1 MPHDGPPGTA
11 TLTLP
16 PAAPNS
22 TGGAVTPAPGGTSLA
37 AARASASRST
47 GTSSSTAASPAP
59 SRVEAM
65 VAAARRRR
73 RLQTA
78 LPWLI
83 ILGSFLLW
91 EVVCRGFAI
100 PQFVLPPP
108 SDVAASMVRWWQ
120 PLLENSWQTLMTTL
134 VGFAFAIVFGLLLG
148 VAIGSSSLLYAG
160 LYPLL
165 IAFNS
170 VPKVAVVPILV
181 IWFGIGTV
189 PAVITAFLIS
199 FFPIVVNVATGIAT
213 VEPELRDVLRA
224 LGARPSDII
233 RKVGLPRAMP
243 YFFASLKIAITV
255 AFVGSIMAETVAA
268 NKGIGHLMI
277 LASSRFDVP
286 LVFAGLIVTGIMGV
300 AMYAI
305 AVAIEQRTTGW
316 AMRGQDGP
324 QVVPGG

>member
-1 MPHDGPPGTA
+1 MPLDVS
-11 TLTLP
+11 
-16 PAAPNS
+16 PAA
-22 TGGAVTPAPGGTSLA
+22 TPAMK
-37 AARASASRST
+37 
-47 GTSSSTAASPAP
+47 TAAQ
-59 SRVEAM
+59 RRIEALT
-65 VAAARRRR
+65 VAARRRR
-73 RLQTA
+73 RLQAA
-78 LPWLI
+78 LPWI
-83 ILGSFLLW
+83 IIIGTFLVW
-91 EVVCRGFAI
+91 EAVCRAFAI
-100 PQFVLPPP
+100 PQFILPAP
-108 SDVAASMVRWWQ
+108 SAIIASMIKWWL
-120 PLLENSWQTLMTTL
+120 PLLDNSWQTLMTTL
-134 VGFAFAIVFGLLLG
+134 IGFALAIVFGLLLG
-148 VAIGSSSLLYAG
+148 IAIGSSTLLYHG

-255 AFVGSIMAETVAA
+255 AFVGSIIAETVAA
-268 NKGIGHLMI
+268 NKGIGHLMM

-286 LVFAGLIVTGIMGV
+286 LVFAGLIITGIMGV
-300 AMYAI
+300 IMYVV
-305 AVAIEQRTTGW
+305 AVSIENRTTGW
-316 AMRGQDGP
+316 AMRGQDQG
-324 QVVPGG
+324 QITVAGV

>member
-1 MPHDGPPGTA
+1 MPSDTALPAPA
-11 TLTLP
+11 TLRKGEANT
-16 PAAPNS
+16 
-22 TGGAVTPAPGGTSLA
+22 
-37 AARASASRST
+37 R
-47 GTSSSTAASPAP
+47 
-59 SRVEAM
+59 RVEAL
-65 VAAARRRR
+65 VLAARRRR
-73 RLQTA
+73 RLQKL

-83 ILGSFLLW
+83 ILASFLVW
-91 EVVCRGFAI
+91 EVLVRAMQV
-100 PQFVLPPP
+100 PAFVLPAP
-108 SDVAASMVRWWQ
+108 SAIGASMVKWWW
-120 PLLENSWQTLMTTL
+120 PLLDNAWQTLLTTL
-134 VGFAFAIVFGLLLG
+134 VGFALAIVFGLALG
-148 VAIGSSSLLYAG
+148 VAIGSSTLLYHG

-165 IAFNS
+165 IGFNS

-189 PAVITAFLIS
+189 PAIITAFLIS

-286 LVFAGLIVTGIMGV
+286 LVFAGLIVTGVMGV
-300 AMYAI
+300 LMYAL
-305 AVAIEQRTTGW
+305 AVAIEERTTGW
-316 AMRGQDGP
+316 AMRGQVEQNVTP
-324 QVVPGG
+324 LTGG